1 MTFGS
6 GTVIKILFQNRTLN
20 MVVKTGG
27 SLQVLSP
34 DDVAFRLVEEEVFDD
49 DNGGG
54 GGIFKTS
61 TAAEVCVTLTNTSG
75 LMFITLLTVMGI
87 ATIVR

>member
-1 MTFGS
+1 MIGKS
-6 GTVIKILFQNRTLN
+6 QQNKIELVTRP
-20 MVVKTGG
+20 G

-49 DNGGG
+49 GLG
-54 GGIFKTS
+54 GGISKTIS
-61 TAAEVCVTLTNTSG
+61 TAATEVCVTLTNTSG

>member
-1 MTFGS
+1 MT
-6 GTVIKILFQNRTLN
+6 RP
-20 MVVKTGG
+20 G

-49 DNGGG
+49 GLG
-54 GGIFKTS
+54 GGISKTS
-61 TAAEVCVTLTNTSG
+61 TAATEVCVTLTNTSG

>member
-1 MTFGS
+1 MS
-6 GTVIKILFQNRTLN
+6 RP
-20 MVVKTGG
+20 G

-49 DNGGG
+49 DGVM
-54 GGIFKTS
+54 GGISKTS
-61 TAAEVCVTLTNTSG
+61 TAATEVCVTLTNTSG

>member
-1 MTFGS
+1 
-6 GTVIKILFQNRTLN
+6 

-49 DNGGG
+49 GGG
-54 GGIFKTS
+54 GGRISKTS
-61 TAAEVCVTLTNTSG
+61 TAATEVCVTLTNTSG

>member
-1 MTFGS
+1 MIAKS
-6 GTVIKILFQNRTLN
+6 QLN
-20 MVVKTGG
+20 IIELVSRPG
-27 SLQVLSP
+27 SLQVQSP

-49 DNGGG
+49 DGVG
-54 GGIFKTS
+54 GGISKTMS
-61 TAAEVCVTLTNTSG
+61 TAATEVCVTLTNTSG

>member
-1 MTFGS
+1 MIAKS
-6 GTVIKILFQNRTLN
+6 QQNIIELVSRP
-20 MVVKTGG
+20 G

-49 DNGGG
+49 DG
-54 GGIFKTS
+54 GGISKTS
-61 TAAEVCVTLTNTSG
+61 TAATEVCVTLTNTSG